1 MSFFSKKKN
10 EDLFYLLDSD
20 DNEYTFGQDS
30 ALHPEHAL
38 TPDEVLN
45 FSSNSEEGEV
55 ALTGALD
62 SLKKR
67 MLENAANTEAEQEP
81 TEEKSAPTEDDGFD
95 FNAFSESF
103 NRVKAEKQ
111 SNADLKHPAAEKT
124 PEPKEPIPEAE
135 PSLLEKCRPFILD
148 GEEGE
153 RAMESAPTYRLES
166 VAEILNSESKKALDK
181 LSKKYEIAFDDLG
194 KYGKYEVESEV
205 GTVPEAPKPAE
216 EPKGGKAPERE
227 AFEDL
232 VSSLSRVSQVQTNV
246 SNIISDIDA
255 SAPVKEQKT
264 PDIHNTATIK
274 FTPVSGMDNTS
285 RISVSA
291 QTRPIDLTGEL
302 TGLPKT
308 DSEEPENEV
317 QLEQSEFE
325 EYIPKEEFSD
335 EKDAKRFLRQL
346 SVKKRSAF
354 LRTVFSCLCLILLI
368 IAKLPFMSEILL
380 AHTMIANIICT
391 AVLGIITLIN
401 ADMFK
406 SVPKIFSRY
415 STPDVLSVTA
425 SLSVI
430 AYGIAAVFKNEIALD
445 LILLGALILFIRAL
459 SSFWNA
465 SYMLAGF
472 KQISAASPKRAVKL
486 IGDQA
491 VTFAMAK
498 NAIEGDVLA
507 AAPQKTK
514 HIDGYMKY
522 STFRIAL
529 SGKLPVITVISILL
543 SVIIGFACTAYFD
556 GVLYG
561 FYSAAAIQCFAAL
574 PVIFMIDNLPLYSSA
589 KRLARMGA
597 MIAGKTGAERIENA
611 NAAVFS
617 ADELFPSGTV
627 QMHRL
632 QILSD
637 NSIDDTII
645 RAASLTEAVRSPL
658 APIFK
663 KIAGTGGNTVLP
675 DSDTVKYED
684 RMGVSGWV
692 DNKLLFIGNRTL
704 MEAHGIEV
712 PSVELDR
719 KILRRGLFPVYV
731 ASQDKACALITVR
744 YTVRG
749 DIAKELRRVS
759 SLGVTML
766 INSSDPNMTEEM
778 ICDYFGLYSD
788 SVKVMS
794 AAGCHMYKNAVTPT
808 PSYPAPAAYKSNPIG
823 LAAIISNASR
833 IKKSNLLLTVLYVIS
848 AVLGAVLFAYMSFD
862 GSGSLISGTAVLIY
876 SLISAVISYILYL
889 TRKP

>member
-1 MSFFSKKKN
+1 MRFFSKKKN
-10 EDLFYLLDSD
+10 EELFYLLDED

-30 ALHPEHAL
+30 SLRPEHAL

-45 FSSNSEEGEV
+45 FASNSEEGEI
-55 ALTGALD
+55 ASTGALD

-67 MLENAANTEAEQEP
+67 MLENTANTESEP
-81 TEEKSAPTEDDGFD
+81 KPAEEKSTPAEEEEFD
-95 FNAFSESF
+95 LSAFSESF
-103 NRVKAEKQ
+103 NKVKREKQ
-111 SNADLKHPAAEKT
+111 SNPPVAEKA
-124 PEPKEPIPEAE
+124 PEPKEPTESEE

-153 RAMESAPTYRLES
+153 SAMESAPTYRLES
-166 VAEILNSESKKALDK
+166 VAEILNSESKRALDK
-181 LSKKYEIAFDDLG
+181 LSQKYEISFDDLG
-194 KYGKYEVESEV
+194 KYSVEAE
-205 GTVPEAPKPAE
+205 PEAPKPDE
-216 EPKGGKAPERE
+216 EPKSNKAPENE

-232 VSSLSRVSQVQTNV
+232 ISSLSKVGQVQTNV
-246 SNIISDIDA
+246 SVISDIDP
-255 SAPVKEQKT
+255 SAPQKEPET

-274 FTPVSGMDNTS
+274 FTPVADVNNTS
-285 RISVSA
+285 RISVSSR
-291 QTRPIDLTGEL
+291 TRPIDLTGEL
-302 TGLPKT
+302 TGLPEAGA
-308 DSEEPENEV
+308 EEPENEV

-335 EKDAKRFLRQL
+335 EKDAKRILRQL

-354 LRTVFSCLCLILLI
+354 LRTVFSGLGLILLCV
-368 IAKLPFMSEILL
+368 AKLPFMSEILL
-380 AHTMIANIICT
+380 AHTMVVNIICT
-391 AVLGIITLIN
+391 AVLGIITVIN

-406 SVPKIFSRY
+406 SLPKIFSRH
-415 STPDVLSVTA
+415 SNPDVLSVTA
-425 SLSVI
+425 SVSVI
-430 AYGIAAVFKNEIALD
+430 AYGITAVFKNEIALD
-445 LILLGALILFIRAL
+445 LILLGAVILFVRAL

-465 SYMLAGF
+465 GYMLAGF
-472 KQISAASPKRAVKL
+472 KQISLSSPKRAVKL

-507 AAPQKTK
+507 AAPQRTK
-514 HIDGYMKY
+514 HIDSYMKY
-522 STFRIAL
+522 STFRIVL
-529 SGKLPVITVISILL
+529 SGKLPVITVISLLL
-543 SVIIGFACTAYFD
+543 SVVVGLACTAYFD

-589 KRLARMGA
+589 KRLAKMGA
-597 MIAGKTGAERIENA
+597 MIAGKTGAERVENA

-627 QMHRL
+627 QLHRL
-632 QILSD
+632 QVLSD

-645 RAASLTEAVRSPL
+645 RAASLTEAMRSPL

-684 RMGVSGWV
+684 RMGISGWV
-692 DNKLLFIGNRTL
+692 DDKLLFIGNRTL

-719 KILRRGLFPVYV
+719 KILRQGLFPVYV
-731 ASQDKACALITVR
+731 ASQDKACALITVS
-744 YTVRG
+744 YTVRE

-759 SLGVTML
+759 ALGVTML

-808 PSYPAPAAYKSNPIG
+808 PSYSAPAAYKSNPLG
-823 LAAIISNASR
+823 LAAIISNASK

-848 AVLGAVLFAYMSFD
+848 AVLGSVLFAYMSFD
-862 GSGSLISGTAVLIY
+862 GSGSLMGGATVLLY
-876 SLISAVISYILYL
+876 SLISAVVSYILYL
-889 TRKP
+889 TQKP

>member
-1 MSFFSKKKN
+1 MRFFSKKKN
-10 EDLFYLLDSD
+10 EELFYLLDED

-30 ALHPEHAL
+30 SLRPEHAL

-45 FSSNSEEGEV
+45 FASNSEEGEI
-55 ALTGALD
+55 ASTGALD

-67 MLENAANTEAEQEP
+67 MLENTANTESEP
-81 TEEKSAPTEDDGFD
+81 KPAEEKSTPAEEEEFD
-95 FNAFSESF
+95 LSAFSESF
-103 NRVKAEKQ
+103 NKVKREKQ
-111 SNADLKHPAAEKT
+111 SNPSVAEKA
-124 PEPKEPIPEAE
+124 PEPKEPTESEE

-153 RAMESAPTYRLES
+153 SAMESAPTYRLES
-166 VAEILNSESKKALDK
+166 VAEILNSESKRALDK
-181 LSKKYEIAFDDLG
+181 LSQKYEISFDDLG
-194 KYGKYEVESEV
+194 KYSVEAE
-205 GTVPEAPKPAE
+205 PEAPKPDE
-216 EPKGGKAPERE
+216 EPKSNKAPENE

-232 VSSLSRVSQVQTNV
+232 ISSLSRVGQVQTNV
-246 SNIISDIDA
+246 SVISDIDP
-255 SAPVKEQKT
+255 SAPQKEPET

-274 FTPVSGMDNTS
+274 FTPVADVNNTS
-285 RISVSA
+285 RISVSSR
-291 QTRPIDLTGEL
+291 TRPIDLTGEL
-302 TGLPKT
+302 TGLPEAGA
-308 DSEEPENEV
+308 EEPENEV

-335 EKDAKRFLRQL
+335 EKDAKRILRQL

-354 LRTVFSCLCLILLI
+354 LRTVFSGLGLILLCV
-368 IAKLPFMSEILL
+368 AKLPFMSEILL
-380 AHTMIANIICT
+380 AHTMVVNIICT
-391 AVLGIITLIN
+391 AVLGIITVIN

-406 SVPKIFSRY
+406 SLPKIFSRH
-415 STPDVLSVTA
+415 SNPDVLSVTA
-425 SLSVI
+425 SVSVI
-430 AYGIAAVFKNEIALD
+430 AYGITAVFKNEIALD
-445 LILLGALILFIRAL
+445 LILLGAVILFVRAL

-465 SYMLAGF
+465 GYMLAGF
-472 KQISAASPKRAVKL
+472 KQISLSSPKRAVKL

-507 AAPQKTK
+507 AAPQRTK
-514 HIDGYMKY
+514 HIDSYMKY
-522 STFRIAL
+522 STFRIVL
-529 SGKLPVITVISILL
+529 SGKLPVITVISLLL
-543 SVIIGFACTAYFD
+543 SVVVGLACTAYFD

-589 KRLARMGA
+589 KRLAKMGA
-597 MIAGKTGAERIENA
+597 MIAGKTGAERVENA

-627 QMHRL
+627 QLHRL
-632 QILSD
+632 QVLSD

-645 RAASLTEAVRSPL
+645 RAASLTEAMRSPL

-684 RMGVSGWV
+684 RMGISGWV
-692 DNKLLFIGNRTL
+692 DDKLLFIGNRTL

-719 KILRRGLFPVYV
+719 KILRQGLFPVYV
-731 ASQDKACALITVR
+731 ASQDKACALITVS
-744 YTVRG
+744 YTVRE

-759 SLGVTML
+759 ALGVTML

-794 AAGCHMYKNAVTPT
+794 AAGCHMYKNAVTAT
-808 PSYPAPAAYKSNPIG
+808 PASSAPAAYKSNPLG
-823 LAAIISNASR
+823 LAAIISNATR
-833 IKKSNLLLTVLYVIS
+833 IKKSNLLLTVLYMIS
-848 AVLGAVLFAYMSFD
+848 AVLGSVLFAYMSFD
-862 GSGSLISGTAVLIY
+862 GSGTLMSGITLLIY
-876 SLISAVISYILYL
+876 SLASTAISYILYL
-889 TRKP
+889 TQKP

>member
-1 MSFFSKKKN
+1 MRFFSKKKN
-10 EDLFYLLDSD
+10 EELFYLLDED

-30 ALHPEHAL
+30 SLRPEHAL

-45 FSSNSEEGEV
+45 FASNSEEGEI
-55 ALTGALD
+55 ASTGALD

-67 MLENAANTEAEQEP
+67 MLENTANTESEP
-81 TEEKSAPTEDDGFD
+81 KPAEEKSTPAEEEEFD
-95 FNAFSESF
+95 LSAFSESF
-103 NRVKAEKQ
+103 NKVKREKQ
-111 SNADLKHPAAEKT
+111 SNPSVAEKA
-124 PEPKEPIPEAE
+124 PEPKEPTESEE

-153 RAMESAPTYRLES
+153 SAMESAPTYRLES
-166 VAEILNSESKKALDK
+166 VAEILNSESKRALDK
-181 LSKKYEIAFDDLG
+181 LSQKYEISFDDLG
-194 KYGKYEVESEV
+194 KYSVEAE
-205 GTVPEAPKPAE
+205 PEAPKPDE
-216 EPKGGKAPERE
+216 EPKSNKAPENE

-232 VSSLSRVSQVQTNV
+232 ISSLSRVGQVQTNV
-246 SNIISDIDA
+246 SVISDIDP
-255 SAPVKEQKT
+255 SAPQKEPET

-274 FTPVSGMDNTS
+274 FTPVADVNNTS
-285 RISVSA
+285 RISVSSR
-291 QTRPIDLTGEL
+291 TRPIDLTGEL
-302 TGLPKT
+302 TGLPEAGA
-308 DSEEPENEV
+308 EEPENEV

-335 EKDAKRFLRQL
+335 EKDAKRILRQL

-354 LRTVFSCLCLILLI
+354 LRKVFSGLGLILLCV
-368 IAKLPFMSEILL
+368 AKLPFMSEILL
-380 AHTMIANIICT
+380 AHTMVVNIICT
-391 AVLGIITLIN
+391 AVLGIITVIN

-406 SVPKIFSRY
+406 SLPKIFSRH
-415 STPDVLSVTA
+415 SNPDVLSVTA
-425 SLSVI
+425 SVSVI
-430 AYGIAAVFKNEIALD
+430 AYGITAVFKNEIALD
-445 LILLGALILFIRAL
+445 LILLGAVILFVRAL

-465 SYMLAGF
+465 GYMLAGF
-472 KQISAASPKRAVKL
+472 KQISLSSPKRAVKL

-507 AAPQKTK
+507 AAPQRTK
-514 HIDGYMKY
+514 HIDSYMKY
-522 STFRIAL
+522 STFRIVL
-529 SGKLPVITVISILL
+529 SGKLPVITVISLLL
-543 SVIIGFACTAYFD
+543 SVVVGLACTAYFD

-589 KRLARMGA
+589 KRLAKMGA
-597 MIAGKTGAERIENA
+597 MIAGKTGAERVENA

-627 QMHRL
+627 QLHRL
-632 QILSD
+632 QVLSD
-637 NSIDDTII
+637 NNIDDTII
-645 RAASLTEAVRSPL
+645 RAASLTEAMRSPL

-684 RMGVSGWV
+684 RMGISGWV
-692 DNKLLFIGNRTL
+692 DDKLLFIGNRTL

-719 KILRRGLFPVYV
+719 KILRQGLFPVYV
-731 ASQDKACALITVR
+731 ASQDKACALITVS
-744 YTVRG
+744 YTVRE

-759 SLGVTML
+759 ALGVTML

-808 PSYPAPAAYKSNPIG
+808 PSYSAPAAYKSNPLG
-823 LAAIISNASR
+823 LAAIISNASK

-848 AVLGAVLFAYMSFD
+848 AVLGSVLFAYMSFD
-862 GSGSLISGTAVLIY
+862 GSGSLMGGTTVLFY
-876 SLISAVISYILYL
+876 SLISAVVSYILYL
-889 TRKP
+889 TQKP

>member
-10 EDLFYLLDSD
+10 EDLFYLLDTD
-20 DNEYTFGQDS
+20 DNEYTLGQNS

-38 TPDEVLN
+38 TPDEVLS
-45 FSSNSEEGEV
+45 FSANSEEGE
-55 ALTGALD
+55 LSSTGALD
-62 SLKKR
+62 ALKKR
-67 MLENAANTEAEQEP
+67 MLENTADTKAETEHNLA
-81 TEEKSAPTEDDGFD
+81 EEKSDPDDNGDFD

-103 NRVKAEKQ
+103 NKVKAEKQ
-111 SNADLKHPAAEKT
+111 SNEDSKRTEAEKA
-124 PEPKEPIPEAE
+124 PETQESAPAPEHGQT
-135 PSLLEKCRPFILD
+135 LLEKCRPFILD

-153 RAMESAPTYRLES
+153 SAMKSAPTYRLES

-181 LSKKYEIAFDDLG
+181 LSEKYEIAFDDLG
-194 KYGKYEVESEV
+194 KYQKPEAESEAPNPPEKAKD
-205 GTVPEAPKPAE
+205 TEAPD
-216 EPKGGKAPERE
+216 RE
-227 AFEDL
+227 AFEDII
-232 VSSLSRVSQVQTNV
+232 SSFSKVTQVHTNV

-255 SAPVKEQKT
+255 SSPVKEPEK

-274 FTPVSGMDNTS
+274 FTPVSGTDNTS
-285 RISVSA
+285 RISVSS

-302 TGLPKT
+302 TGLPET

-335 EKDAKRFLRQL
+335 EKDAKRLLRQF

-354 LRTVFSCLCLILLI
+354 LRSVFSGLCLILLI
-368 IAKLPFMSEILL
+368 IARLPFMSEILL
-380 AHTMIANIICT
+380 AHTMAANIICT

-415 STPDVLSVTA
+415 STPDVLTVTA

-430 AYGIAAVFKNEIALD
+430 GYGITAVFKSEIALD
-445 LILLGALILFIRAL
+445 LILLGASILFVRAL

-465 SYMLAGF
+465 AYMLAGF

-486 IGDQA
+486 IGDRA

-561 FYSAAAIQCFAAL
+561 VYSAAAIQCIAAL
-574 PVIFMIDNLPLYSSA
+574 PSVFMIDNLPLYSSA

-597 MIAGKTGAERIENA
+597 MIAGKTGAERIERA

-632 QILSD
+632 QVLSD

-663 KIAGTGGNTVLP
+663 KIAGTGGNVVLP

-684 RMGVSGWV
+684 RMGISGWV
-692 DNKLLFIGNRTL
+692 DDKLLFIGNRTL

-719 KILRRGLFPVYV
+719 KILRQGLFPVYV
-731 ASQDKACALITVR
+731 ASRDKACALLTVR
-744 YTVRG
+744 YTVSE

-794 AAGCHMYKNAVTPT
+794 AAGCHMYKIAVTPA
-808 PSYPAPAAYKSNPIG
+808 PSGLAPAAYKSNPLG
-823 LAAIISNASR
+823 LAAIISNASK
-833 IKKSNLLLTVLYVIS
+833 IKKSNLLLTVFYVIS

-862 GSGSLISGTAVLIY
+862 GSGSLMSGTAVLLY
-876 SLISAVISYILYL
+876 SLCSAVISYILYL
-889 TRKP
+889 TQKP